1 MLNLDPAS
9 REVSIADEHE
19 FLDAIS
25 DGVMVIDNELRCRF
39 INRALEAM
47 LPRAREQLIGLPVWD
62 VLSAPENGGF
72 AAQLKRAVFERRTS
86 VITWTRHDNTR
97 VQVHTLPGVDAL
109 TLWVRVDY
117 LVQFA
122 ARAAAE
128 SESRY
133 RTVFEQSP
141 DGIVVYDN
149 DCRVVDCNE
158 AFARLLRSSR
168 SRIIGLHID
177 DLRDQHHRDALRAA
191 LSGRVITF
199 DAPYEATTSGVRLW
213 LTGTFAPLR
222 NGSGAVTGAIVL
234 VKDRSDQVATQ
245 HALEESEKQYKR
257 LVEHL
262 PEAVFVQIDERIVY
276 ANPAAARLLGAT
288 DSTALAGLS
297 LADLAEPSR
306 REEMRQ
312 ALRAVLEQR
321 EMMARVEQRY
331 LCFDGESVIDV
342 EVMAIPFRHEG
353 RPAILTVA
361 RDINARRRVEARL
374 VQAQHLEGVGLL
386 ASSVAH
392 DFNNLLL
399 VILANAGM
407 LLEEPTNMQLVED
420 GANEIEAA
428 ARRGSALTRQLMD
441 WKKGAVALK
450 ASEIDLNSIVI
461 REEPILRRLLHRKIH
476 LSMSLSAEV
485 GRIYADPDR
494 IGQALVNLVVNARDA
509 MPGGGSVTIDTYTTR
524 VHDAETSDR
533 TGLPPGVYATLA
545 ICDTGSGIDDA
556 TKAKIFEPFFTT
568 KGSGHGTGLGLTIVR
583 DVVHESGGVIAIESA
598 PGLGTS
604 IVIYWPRAASLP
616 NAA

>member
-9 REVSIADEHE
+9 REISIADEHE

-47 LPRAREQLIGLPVWD
+47 LPDAREQLMGLPVWD

-72 AAQLKRAVFERRTS
+72 AAQLKRAVSERRTS

-234 VKDRSDQVATQ
+234 VKDRSDQVAIQ

-262 PEAVFVQIDERIVY
+262 PEAVFVQIDERIAY
-276 ANPAAARLLGAT
+276 ANPAAARLLGAS

-361 RDINARRRVEARL
+361 RDINARKRVEARL

>member
-9 REVSIADEHE
+9 REISIADEHE

-25 DGVMVIDNELRCRF
+25 DGVMVIDNELCCRF

-47 LPRAREQLIGLPVWD
+47 LPDAREQLMGLPVWD
-62 VLSAPENGGF
+62 VLCAPENGGF
-72 AAQLKRAVFERRTS
+72 AAQLKRAVSERRTS

-234 VKDRSDQVATQ
+234 VKDRSDQVAIQ

-262 PEAVFVQIDERIVY
+262 PEAVFVQIDERIAY
-276 ANPAAARLLGAT
+276 ANPAAARLLGAS

-361 RDINARRRVEARL
+361 RDINARKRVEARL

-509 MPGGGSVTIDTYTTR
+509 MPGGGSVTIDTYITR

>member
-1 MLNLDPAS
+1 
-9 REVSIADEHE
+9 
-19 FLDAIS
+19 
-25 DGVMVIDNELRCRF
+25 MVIDNELRCRF

-47 LPRAREQLIGLPVWD
+47 LTDPREQSIGLPVWD
-62 VLSAPENGGF
+62 VLRAPENGGF
-72 AAQLKRAVFERRTS
+72 AAQLKRAVAERRTT

-122 ARAAAE
+122 SRAAAD

-149 DCRVVDCNE
+149 NCRVVDCNE

-177 DLRDQHHRDALRAA
+177 DLRDQNHRDALRAA

-199 DAPYEATTSGVRLW
+199 EAPYEATTSGVRLW
-213 LTGTFAPLR
+213 LSGSFAPLR

-234 VKDRSDQVATQ
+234 VKDRTDQVATQ
-245 HALEESEKQYKR
+245 SALEESENQYRR

-262 PEAVFVQIDERIVY
+262 PEAVFVQIDERIAY
-276 ANPAAARLLGAT
+276 ANPAAARLLGAS
-288 DSTALAGLS
+288 DAAALTGLS
-297 LADLAEPSR
+297 LIDLVHPSQ

-312 ALRAVLEQR
+312 ALRSVLEQR
-321 EMMARVEQRY
+321 EMMARLEQRY
-331 LCFDGESVIDV
+331 LCFDGESVVDV

-361 RDINARRRVEARL
+361 RDINARKRVEASL

-407 LLEEPTNMQLVED
+407 LLEQPSNLQLVEE

-441 WKKGAVALK
+441 WKRGAAALQS
-450 ASEIDLNSIVI
+450 ADIDLNSIVM
-461 REEPILRRLLHRKIH
+461 REEPILRRLLHRKIE
-476 LSMSLSAEV
+476 LSLGLSADV
-485 GRIYADPDR
+485 GRINADPDR

-509 MPGGGSVTIDTYTTR
+509 MLHGGCVTIDTYVTR
-524 VHDAETSDR
+524 VHDQKPSDQPA
-533 TGLPPGVYATLA
+533 LSPGVYATLA
-545 ICDTGSGIDDA
+545 VCDTGSGIDEA
-556 TKAKIFEPFFTT
+556 TRERIFEPFFTT
-568 KGSGHGTGLGLTIVR
+568 KGPGHGTGLGLTIVR
-583 DVVHESGGVIAIESA
+583 EVVQESGGVIALESE

-604 IVIYWPRAASLP
+604 IVIYWPRAPLP
-616 NAA
+616 TPRSA